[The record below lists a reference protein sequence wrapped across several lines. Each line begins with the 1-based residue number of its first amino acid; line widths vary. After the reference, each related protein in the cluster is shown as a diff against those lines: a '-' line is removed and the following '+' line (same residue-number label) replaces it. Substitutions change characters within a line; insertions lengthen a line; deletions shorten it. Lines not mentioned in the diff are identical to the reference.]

1 MCAGGSGRVMGS
13 TRGPLL
19 ELLAAHRSG
28 AFSLVG
34 SAGSSFSELI
44 ASVIEND
51 DPALI
56 RTPFVKGS
64 MVRTNFPLLNC
75 HP

>member
-1 MCAGGSGRVMGS
+1 MMGS

-28 AFSLVG
+28 ALSLVG

-51 DPALI
+51 DPVLI
-56 RTPFVKGS
+56 RTPFVKSS
-64 MVRTNFPLLNC
+64 MVRTIFPSLNR
-75 HP
+75 HS